1 MPSTSPDC
9 LARRRR
15 VREFVCTY
23 RTLRDDQGQAVR
35 LPSEALSDPGY
46 SGRRPAN
53 DVRSTVQNITLLP
66 GSTEDVMAQI
76 QRSEDVGF
84 ERSFAPSG
92 KRTLTDVE
100 VAARLGVSR
109 FTVRSWRLKGTGP
122 RFLKMGRA
130 VRYRPEDV
138 EEYERRA
145 LVDTQA
151 QSDRTPV

>member
-1 MPSTSPDC
+1 
-9 LARRRR
+9 
-15 VREFVCTY
+15 
-23 RTLRDDQGQAVR
+23 
-35 LPSEALSDPGY
+35 
-46 SGRRPAN
+46 
-53 DVRSTVQNITLLP
+53 
-66 GSTEDVMAQI
+66 MAQI
-76 QRSEDVGF
+76 QRSDDVGL
-84 ERSFAPSG
+84 ERLFAPSE

-100 VAARLGVSR
+100 VASRLGVSR

-151 QSDRTPV
+151 QSDRAPV